1 MTFVK
6 KSKQNEQQI
15 IIMEQQEIT
24 EQPTQQLQE
33 KKRPTAITVVCVIG
47 FIGAAFTIPVIFSAV
62 ARQIGS
68 WYPPYLGFS
77 AVVGLICMVGLW
89 NMKKWA
95 AYTYTAF
102 FLINQVVLLTM
113 GVWNIMALLIPAI
126 VIGIAFTHLKKMD

>member
-1 MTFVK
+1 
-6 KSKQNEQQI
+6 
-15 IIMEQQEIT
+15 MEQQEIT

-47 FIGAAFTIPVIFSAV
+47 FIGAAFTIPVIFSGV

-68 WYPPYLGFS
+68 WYSPYLGFS
-77 AVVGLICMVGLW
+77 AVVGFICMVGLW

-102 FLINQVVLLTM
+102 VVINQIVLLTM

-126 VIGIAFTHLKKMD
+126 VICIAFTHLKKMD